1 MPPTEPEQEKSNRKK
16 RAALIAGISV
26 LVLLL
31 ALGLA
36 LLLLRGRNGGG
47 EGGVSG
53 PYVGAGD
60 GTASGT
66 GGGTGGEGPPSSEEG
81 SPPPGE
87 GEAQTTE
94 SEDEEQE
101 EEGSPTPPPE
111 QAEAGEMAA
120 LVFFDDHET
129 PGAAAEDGDGGTG
142 MGGIGVGTGIGGG
155 GGGRPLGTGD
165 VSFRMYWRPPIQ
177 DVDLHVID
185 PNGHHLW
192 YGVRNCPC
200 GGILD
205 RDDTTSG
212 GPENI
217 FWPTGQGPRGT
228 YTYYAHYFAGAGGK
242 ETILEVRKKGKVV
255 ETHRNVL
262 RRIHDTTPQYTY
274 TQ

>member
-1 MPPTEPEQEKSNRKK
+1 MPPTGPEQEKSNRKK

-36 LLLLRGRNGGG
+36 LLLLRGGGG
-47 EGGVSG
+47 
-53 PYVGAGD
+53 
-60 GTASGT
+60 
-66 GGGTGGEGPPSSEEG
+66 GGGGGAPS
-81 SPPPGE
+81 PGE

-111 QAEAGEMAA
+111 QAEAGEIPA
-120 LVFFDDHET
+120 LLFFDEHET
-129 PGAAAEDGDGGTG
+129 PGAAAEGGDGGTG
-142 MGGIGVGTGIGGG
+142 MGGIGVGAGIGGG

-165 VSFRMYWRPPIQ
+165 VSFRLYWRPPIH

-185 PNGHHLW
+185 PNGHRLW
-192 YGVRNCPC
+192 FDVKTCPC

-205 RDDTTSG
+205 RDDRTSG

-217 FWPTGQGPRGT
+217 YWPTGQGPRGT
-228 YTYYAHYFAGAGGK
+228 YTYYAHYYEGFGDK
-242 ETILEVRKKGKVV
+242 EAILEVRKKGKVIK
-255 ETHRNVL
+255 THRNVL
-262 RRIHDTTPQYTY
+262 RGVGSITPRYTY
-274 TQ
+274 TH